1 MTNMN
6 LSEFLRGVDH
16 AAAKD
21 DRWLF
26 IASLVVIGLFGVW
39 VVRYFVKQHEQLI
52 ADHKQSRECYQES
65 LRGVVAE
72 QSATNAK
79 LVVCLDNNTKVLE
92 ECRDELRL
100 VRMERKQSKKM
111 SRGEKCVWATLLAG
125 ALAFLVACCER
136 VLDAGPGVQAGSD
149 VDQCAGGARVHE
161 YGGRSRIRC
170 RW

>member
-6 LSEFLRGVDH
+6 MSEFLRGVDH

-26 IASLVVIGLFGVW
+26 IASLVLLGLFGVW
-39 VVRYFVKQHEQLI
+39 VVRYFVKQHEQLL

-79 LVVCLDNNTKVLE
+79 LIVCLDNNTKILE
-92 ECRDELRL
+92 ECRDELRCSS
-100 VRMERKQSKKM
+100 RRRNRK
-111 SRGEKCVWATLLAG
+111 
-125 ALAFLVACCER
+125 
-136 VLDAGPGVQAGSD
+136 
-149 VDQCAGGARVHE
+149 
-161 YGGRSRIRC
+161 
-170 RW
+170 

>member
-26 IASLVVIGLFGVW
+26 IASLVLLGLLGVW
-39 VVRYFVKQHEQLI
+39 VVRYFVKQHEQLL

-79 LVVCLDNNTKVLE
+79 LIVCLDNNTKVLE
-92 ECRDELRL
+92 ECRDELRCS
-100 VRMERKQSKKM
+100 RRRKK
-111 SRGEKCVWATLLAG
+111 R
-125 ALAFLVACCER
+125 
-136 VLDAGPGVQAGSD
+136 
-149 VDQCAGGARVHE
+149 
-161 YGGRSRIRC
+161 
-170 RW
+170 